1 MSAEKTLLG
10 SPIEQPEEKMESIIS
25 ILGSVAS
32 IGAAVWAFIEAG
44 KAADSASQAV
54 QVRDEMINRRRLV
67 EVSKVHAQ
75 TDRILSVVSKIGP
88 SCNVK
93 KLKGVDFHGIA
104 KEVEEYARFLNE
116 QSSNFSVLLENKAS
130 ALCNELNK
138 DIEALSDASDPES
151 IKEVGKRI
159 YYKINS
165 FMPFVKDLADERQER
180 PVSAK

>member
-1 MSAEKTLLG
+1 
-10 SPIEQPEEKMESIIS
+10 MESLLS

-32 IGAAVWAFIEAG
+32 IGAAIWAFIEAG
-44 KAADSASQAV
+44 KAAESASQAA
-54 QVRDEMINRRRLV
+54 QVRNEMIDRRRLV

-104 KEVEEYARFLNE
+104 KEVEEYARCLNE
-116 QSSNFSVLLENKAS
+116 QSLNFSEIFVNKAS
-130 ALCNELNK
+130 SLCNELQK
-138 DIEALSDASDPES
+138 DIEALSEAPDPEA
-151 IKEVGKRI
+151 IKDIGKRI

-180 PVSAK
+180 TVSTK

>member
-1 MSAEKTLLG
+1 MEYLL
-10 SPIEQPEEKMESIIS
+10 S

-32 IGAAVWAFIEAG
+32 IGAAIWAFVEAG
-44 KAADSASQAV
+44 KAAESASQAAE
-54 QVRDEMINRRRLV
+54 VRNEMIDRRRLV

-75 TDRILSVVSKIGP
+75 TDRVLSVVSKIGP

-104 KEVEEYARFLNE
+104 KEVEEYARYLNE
-116 QSSNFSVLLENKAS
+116 QSSNFSDLFVNKAS
-130 ALCNELNK
+130 SLCNELK
-138 DIEALSDASDPES
+138 EDIEALSEASDPET
-151 IKEVGKRI
+151 IKDIGKRI

-180 PVSAK
+180 TVLVK

>member
-1 MSAEKTLLG
+1 MENLL
-10 SPIEQPEEKMESIIS
+10 S

-44 KAADSASQAV
+44 KAAESASQAV
-54 QVRDEMINRRRLV
+54 EVRNEMIDRRKLV

-104 KEVEEYARFLNE
+104 KDVEEYARFLNE
-116 QSSNFSVLLENKAS
+116 QSSNFSDLFVNKATS
-130 ALCNELNK
+130 LCDDLNK
-138 DIEALSDASDPES
+138 DIEELSEAPDPET

-159 YYKINS
+159 YYKING

-180 PVSAK
+180 TVSVK

>member
-1 MSAEKTLLG
+1 MENLL
-10 SPIEQPEEKMESIIS
+10 SIVA
-25 ILGSVAS
+25 SVAS
-32 IGAAVWAFIEAG
+32 IGAAIWAFIEAG

-54 QVRDEMINRRRLV
+54 EVRNEMIDRRRLV

-88 SCNVK
+88 SCNTK

-116 QSSNFSVLLENKAS
+116 QSSNFSDLFINKAS
-130 ALCNELNK
+130 SLCNELNE
-138 DIEALSDASDPES
+138 DIEALSEAPNPEA
-151 IKEVGKRI
+151 IKDVGKRI

-180 PVSAK
+180 PVSVK

>member
-1 MSAEKTLLG
+1 MEGLL
-10 SPIEQPEEKMESIIS
+10 SV
-25 ILGSVAS
+25 LGSVAS
-32 IGAAVWAFIEAG
+32 IGAAIWAFIEAG
-44 KAADSASQAV
+44 KAAESASQAA
-54 QVRDEMINRRRLV
+54 QVRNEMIDRRRLV

-104 KEVEEYARFLNE
+104 KEVEEYARYLNE
-116 QSSNFSVLLENKAS
+116 QSSSFSEVFVNKAS
-130 ALCNELNK
+130 SLCNELQE
-138 DIEALSDASDPES
+138 DIEALSEAPDPET
-151 IKEVGKRI
+151 IKDIGKRI

-180 PVSAK
+180 TVSIK